1 MDVEKAKELLTKC
14 KEETGATEG
23 ELDQTF
29 IPNAF
34 HLCMHQIINNFCM
47 RSMFVMRFQ

>member
-1 MDVEKAKELLTKC
+1 MDMEKAKELLTKC

-23 ELDQTF
+23 KFNQKF

-34 HLCMHQIINNFCM
+34 HLHTTKL
-47 RSMFVMRFQ
+47 

>member
-23 ELDQTF
+23 NLNRHLYLMHS
-29 IPNAF
+29 IYVPPNYK
-34 HLCMHQIINNFCM
+34 
-47 RSMFVMRFQ
+47 